1 MLALLRVLPACQP
14 LGLLLGLRCQQ
25 SSLRIVLQLLL
36 LQSLQLEQVLGRIRQ
51 LGRRAHQL

>member
-1 MLALLRVLPACQP
+1 VLPEHQP
-14 LGLLLGLRCQQ
+14 LGLLLGLRYQQ

-36 LQSLQLEQVLGRIRQ
+36 LQFLQLEQVLGRIRQ

>member
-1 MLALLRVLPACQP
+1 VLPEHQP

-36 LQSLQLEQVLGRIRQ
+36 LQFLQLEQVLGHIRQ
-51 LGRRAHQL
+51 LVQRAHQL